1 MKLAAFIFFSAV
13 GTTAAAEVSFDDEAS
28 LCLLQK
34 VAAVKPMW
42 HSVDLNP
49 APEHFLY
56 LDVVAQA
63 QENEKLS
70 LASASV
76 SVKPE
81 VSGTVRAEWHSAA
94 LNPAPEHAGFLEAN
108 LGNPA
113 VALSSA
119 STAVRPQDSPEN
131 AAVSLAS
138 GSIDVNIQD
147 AASSAALSEDGYS
160 AVAAMGNRELMR
172 AYVRRVAKDEGLRI
186 TNEGALSGALAYYSG
201 ECSTQSYAALLREL
215 YRGTETAKCKQ
226 AWVQQV
232 KPSSLLQTSSHPHVS
247 DSRRKM
253 RLDASSGTE
262 KDEPDSTW
270 RWAADLEDS
279 LGALESELMNLKTA
293 VLDNE
298 ETELLK
304 LNAVEADSIHSE
316 QEITL
321 DQTGYEQL
329 AQNGN
334 STAMALFARR
344 VADREGLKVTN
355 AKPLAGMSRYYS
367 GECATQSFEAL
378 VSELHRVVGRKNG
391 RCGGGPWLIE
401 K

>member
-94 LNPAPEHAGFLEAN
+94 LNPAPEHAGLEAN
-108 LGNPA
+108 LGNPV
-113 VALSSA
+113 VALPSA
-119 STAVRPQDSPEN
+119 STAMRPQDSPEN

-160 AVAAMGNRELMR
+160 AVAALGNRELMR

-253 RLDASSGTE
+253 RLEASSSTE

-334 STAMALFARR
+334 TTAMVLFARR
-344 VADREGLKVTN
+344 VADHEGLKVTN

-378 VSELHRVVGRKNG
+378 VSELHRIAGRKNG